1 MPPVATCRWV
11 AVENPQRAHSFSVR
25 RERPDDPPE
34 LPRFPSAAGAW
45 GQVIRVLTERLG
57 HVRTA
62 RDLAQRRHRE
72 AAARRVQEHRR
83 ARGAAHA

>member
-1 MPPVATCRWV
+1 MPPAPTSRWV

-34 LPRFPSAAGAW
+34 LPRFPSSAGAW
-45 GQVIRVLTERLG
+45 GQVIRILTDRLG

-72 AAARRVQEHRR
+72 AAAQRVHDARR
-83 ARGAAHA
+83 AKGAAHA